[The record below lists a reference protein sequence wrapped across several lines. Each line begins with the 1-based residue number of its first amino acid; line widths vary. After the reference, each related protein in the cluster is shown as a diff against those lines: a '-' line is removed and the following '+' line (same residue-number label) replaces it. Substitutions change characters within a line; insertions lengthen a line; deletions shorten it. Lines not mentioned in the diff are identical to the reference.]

1 MKPIYFPFTYIPDAV
16 AEAVAACFGQ
26 FIIYQPYCGK
36 VPDQMQRWAEQGV
49 LELRAPVADED
60 TELSAIVKGYLDWAD
75 LHLPRVGV
83 KTADLKSRLRG
94 LPFFD
99 DFSSSRIIAEIK
111 GKIRDRSTSEITD
124 PTLTARIFLCL
135 AQEFDRQNHEAAC
148 ELDRFHQKNMDLIR
162 QLKMEED
169 GLVSEPQPQPDFL
182 ADYMVADRLQAW
194 TRLFIQDSAASG
206 LFVTHSPAVMAH
218 LLDKTPTA
226 VRIMHWE
233 SIPQDIG
240 KNPAGLAW
248 RKKLALNLARCA
260 EDEQGSEV
268 DGLTA
273 NIDPPADHGAISLDV
288 YLVPHQ
294 VPGDFFARCT
304 ELSYNAGGTDQTV
317 KIKNTLIAL
326 IGGPGLS
333 AARNI

>member
-1 MKPIYFPFTYIPDAV
+1 MKPIYFPFTYVSDSV

-26 FIIYQPYCGK
+26 FIIYQPYCGN

-99 DFSSSRIIAEIK
+99 DFSSSQIKAEIK
-111 GKIRDRSTSEITD
+111 GKIRDRSTAEIKD
-124 PTLTARIFLCL
+124 PILAAKIFICL
-135 AQEFDRQNHEAAC
+135 AQEFDRQNDEAAC
-148 ELDRFHQKNMDLIR
+148 ELNRCHQKNMDLIR

-169 GLVSEPQPQPDFL
+169 GLASKPPPQPDFL
-182 ADYMVADRLQAW
+182 ADYMVSDRLQAW
-194 TRLFIQDSAASG
+194 TQLFIQGSAASG

-226 VRIMHWE
+226 VRVMHWE
-233 SIPQDIG
+233 SIPPDIG

-248 RKKLALNLARCA
+248 RKKLALNLARYA

-268 DGLTA
+268 DGLTE
-273 NIDPPADHGAISLDV
+273 NIDPPAAHGAICLDI

-304 ELSYNAGGTDQTV
+304 ELSYNAGSSDQTV

-326 IGGPGLS
+326 IGGSALS